1 MAAGPQES
9 YAQGGHEESVKTLA
23 DPIDK
28 EEILQ
33 RMRLLGPESRRQW
46 GRMTAAE
53 MVCHLNDA
61 LRVGMGEKP
70 ARSVSNWFS
79 RTVFKWAG
87 LWFPTQWPHGVK
99 TVPECDA
106 RVGGTKP
113 AEMDADLNE
122 LRETFERYTRQPRGY
137 DLQAHP
143 IFGPMNEKE
152 WMRWGYLHM
161 DHHLRQFGA

>member
-1 MAAGPQES
+1 M
-9 YAQGGHEESVKTLA
+9 KTLA
-23 DPIDK
+23 NAEDR
-28 EEILQ
+28 EQIL
-33 RMRLLGPESRRQW
+33 RRLAAIGPESQRRW
-46 GRMTAAE
+46 GKMSVAE

-61 LRVGMGEKP
+61 LRISMGDKQ
-70 ARSVSNWFS
+70 AGSVSNWFS
-79 RTVFKWAG
+79 RSVFKWAG
-87 LWFPTQWPHGVK
+87 LWIPTRWPHGVK

-106 RVGGTKP
+106 QLGGTKP
-113 AEMDADLNE
+113 AAMDADLKE
-122 LRETFERYTRQPRGY
+122 LRESLARFTRRPREY